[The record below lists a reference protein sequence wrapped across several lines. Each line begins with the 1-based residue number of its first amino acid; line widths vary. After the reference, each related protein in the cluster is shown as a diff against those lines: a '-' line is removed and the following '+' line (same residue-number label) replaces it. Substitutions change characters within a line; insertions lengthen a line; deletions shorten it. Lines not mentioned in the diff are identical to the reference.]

1 MSKKPNVKLS
11 PSVKIMTLKKSSVK
25 TNIGRIPPNLD
36 IRDENRL
43 AELPSRPRAI
53 NSPGNLNLAKLTNL
67 CKSNKTENTPLQIIP
82 NEQGRTKPLSPTQRR
97 CIGNLKKSVSN
108 VKRKL

>member
-11 PSVKIMTLKKSSVK
+11 PSVKVMTLKKSCMK

-36 IRDENRL
+36 NRDENRL
-43 AELPSRPRAI
+43 AELTSRAI
-53 NSPGNLNLAKLTNL
+53 NSPGSMNLAKLTPL
-67 CKSNKTENTPLQIIP
+67 CNSNKTENTPFQIIP
-82 NEQGRTKPLSPTQRR
+82 KEQGRTKPLSPTTQRR
-97 CIGNLKKSVSN
+97 CIGNLKKSASN